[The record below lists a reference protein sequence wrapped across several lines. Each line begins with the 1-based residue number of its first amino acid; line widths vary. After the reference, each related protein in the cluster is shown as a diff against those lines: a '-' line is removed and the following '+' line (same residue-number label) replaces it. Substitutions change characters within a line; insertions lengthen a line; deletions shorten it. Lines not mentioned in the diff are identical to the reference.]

1 MTAATGLGTTVL
13 ELFETT
19 AKRAPQAPAVTFED
33 RTLTY
38 AELDARAARLAGA
51 LAVRGV
57 PAGARVA
64 VTLERS
70 ADLIAALLG
79 VWKAGAVYVPVD
91 PSYPA
96 GRIAHLLEDSAAAA
110 VIDAGFL
117 ADLPTATA
125 ATTAPAA
132 RPGPRDCAYVIY
144 TSGST
149 GLPKGVEVEHR
160 SLANVIRAL
169 TDAMTVREQD
179 AWLSMAPASFD
190 IAMAEFCLPLT
201 AGARLVLSSQADL
214 LDAARI
220 LKLITRHSVSRM
232 QAVPTQ
238 WQALVDAGLA
248 APELFGMSGGEAL
261 PIRLAG
267 ELTARLG
274 GLINGYGPTETTVL
288 STYWPVPANPTSIAI
303 GRPIANTDVYVLDD
317 DMRECAEGELYI
329 GGAGV
334 ARGYLGRPDLT
345 QERFRA
351 DPHRPGGRMYRT
363 GDLVRRAAD
372 GTLAFLGRVD
382 GQTKIRGQR
391 IELGEVENCLGTHPE
406 VGGAVAV
413 VREKKLVAYVVA
425 RPGGASLSDRAIRE
439 YAAARLPSAMVPS
452 SVVVLARFP
461 ITPNGKID
469 RAALDPARPEDAA
482 GSGAGNADAVRPRPD
497 GFAARVLALIAEI
510 LDLPSVSAG
519 EDLFDLGG
527 DSLTVMRIAAR
538 IKEKHGIEVSAEL
551 FYDTDTVG
559 ELVEQIGLLRVGDAR

>member
-13 ELFETT
+13 ELFETR
-19 AKRAPQAPAVTFED
+19 AKRAPLAPALTFED

-51 LAVRGV
+51 LAARGV
-57 PAGARVA
+57 PTGARVA

-70 ADLIAALLG
+70 ADLVAALLG

-110 VIDAGFL
+110 VVDAAFL
-117 ADLPTATA
+117 AGLPPA
-125 ATTAPAA
+125 AAARAA
-132 RPGPRDCAYVIY
+132 RPRPGDCAYVIY

-149 GLPKGVEVEHR
+149 GLPKGVEVEHG

-169 TDAMTVREQD
+169 TDAMSVHELDT
-179 AWLSMAPASFD
+179 WLSMAPASFD
-190 IAMAEFCLPLT
+190 ISMAEFCLPLT

-214 LDAARI
+214 LDAARV
-220 LKLITRHSVSRM
+220 LKLITRHAVSRM

-261 PIRLAG
+261 PIRLAD
-267 ELTARLG
+267 ELTTRLK

-288 STYWPVPANPTSIAI
+288 STYWPVPANPASIAI

-334 ARGYLGRPDLT
+334 ARGYLGRPELT
-345 QERFRA
+345 EERFRP
-351 DPHRPGGRMYRT
+351 DPHRPGDRMYRT

-372 GTLAFLGRVD
+372 GTLVFLGRID
-382 GQTKIRGQR
+382 GQAKIRGQR
-391 IELGEVENCLGTHPE
+391 IELGEVESCLAAHPG
-406 VGGAVAV
+406 VGGVVAM
-413 VREKKLVAYVVA
+413 VREQKLLAYVVA
-425 RPGGASLSDRAIRE
+425 RPGGATPLDRAVRE

-452 SVVVLARFP
+452 SVVVLPRFP
-461 ITPNGKID
+461 VTPNGKID
-469 RAALDPARPEDAA
+469 RAALDLAAPDDASGSRARAA
-482 GSGAGNADAVRPRPD
+482 DADAVCPD

-510 LDLPSVSAG
+510 LDLPSVSTG

-527 DSLTVMRIAAR
+527 DSLTVMRIAVR
-538 IKEKHGIEVSAEL
+538 IKENHGIEVSAEV
-551 FYDTDTVG
+551 FYDTETVG
-559 ELVEQIGLLRVGDAR
+559 ELIEQIGLLRVGGAG